1 MLKEYMNIKYNPEVI
16 NELKRDIDDAEIT
29 ARQHEDKIS
38 DDSLVLGEQEY
49 EQGFASGIAHA
60 LDKLDVE
67 VGEHPVF
74 GGIPVTRE
82 LARILLET
90 DIPRGC
96 ELMCY
101 EYGKCQCDECICC
114 DGECKC
120 WTGVY
125 SDDLVGMLDEA
136 TGKLSDDY
144 RHFELVKME

>member
-1 MLKEYMNIKYNPEVI
+1 MLKEYMNINYNPEVI

-38 DDSLVLGEQEY
+38 DDSLVLGEKEY
-49 EQGFASGIAHA
+49 ELGFASGIAHA

-82 LARILLET
+82 LAQLLLEIG
-90 DIPRGC
+90 IPRGC

-101 EYGKCQCDECICC
+101 EYGKCQGDECPSQ
-114 DGECKC
+114 GEECRC
-120 WTGVY
+120 WTSVY
-125 SDDLVGMLDEA
+125 PDDLGDMLDEDTA
-136 TGKLSDDY
+136 MLSLEY
-144 RHFELVKME
+144 RYFELVKVE